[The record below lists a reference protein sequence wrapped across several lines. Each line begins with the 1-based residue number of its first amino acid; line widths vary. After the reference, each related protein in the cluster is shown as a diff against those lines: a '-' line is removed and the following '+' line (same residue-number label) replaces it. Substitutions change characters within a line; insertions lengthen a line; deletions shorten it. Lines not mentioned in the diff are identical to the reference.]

1 MIYVV
6 APKELLTVFTDTLK
20 NPEEEMDSVWRDLDI
35 FHALFTT
42 WEKPVENYTLKE
54 KS

>member
-1 MIYVV
+1 
-6 APKELLTVFTDTLK
+6 
-20 NPEEEMDSVWRDLDI
+20 MDRVWRDLDT
-35 FHALFTT
+35 FHASSTT